1 MLFNFTV
8 GPVLYI
14 IDWSSKVFVVLVLST
29 SIQVVLKVSI
39 SYPFTYAF
47 PGEILYKAKFLDG
60 VDPEYVNWPDCQTPL
75 LPTLSFKE
83 FKRTILKGF
92 TW

>member
-14 IDWSSKVFVVLVLST
+14 IDWSSKSFVVLGLSASKKVVFVVST
-29 SIQVVLKVSI
+29 S
-39 SYPFTYAF
+39 YPLTYAF
-47 PGEILYKAKFLDG
+47 PGEILYTAKSLDG

-75 LPTLSFKE
+75 LPVLLFSE
-83 FKRTILKGF
+83 FKKVILKGV